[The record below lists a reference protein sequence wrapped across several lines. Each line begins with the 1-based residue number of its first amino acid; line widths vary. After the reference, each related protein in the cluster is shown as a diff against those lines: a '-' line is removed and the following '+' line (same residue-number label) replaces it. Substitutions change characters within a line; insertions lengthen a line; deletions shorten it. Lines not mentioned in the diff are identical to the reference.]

1 MSHKRGPRFSRRTPM
16 PLIAACLVAV
26 LAMFASATRA
36 RAQGVPTGSIAGRVT
51 DSTTAVGITSATVQ
65 LEGTRYGAV
74 AGVQGH
80 YRIAGVPAGTYGI
93 VARRIGYAPRRL
105 SVTVTAGQEA
115 TVDFALRASTAS
127 LDEIIVTG
135 TVAGEQR
142 RSIGNAVSTITA
154 PDALEKSQSP
164 ELGDLLKARAPGVT
178 IAQNT
183 GRLGGGPN
191 IQIRGL
197 SSMGLNNAPLIYVDG
212 VRVDNS
218 SSTGPVFNGGLGS
231 QNAQV
236 ANRLND
242 INPDDIE
249 SIEIIKG
256 PAASTIYGTEAAN
269 GVIQIITKKGG
280 DTKPV
285 WNMNVRAGSIFF
297 RDPEGRL
304 PTNYAPDGD
313 GNVTA
318 WNGVTAEADSGRSLF
333 TNGSTQLYS
342 LALSGGANTAQY
354 YLSST
359 YGFDR
364 GVESNNS
371 TRQFSAHANVNVAAT
386 PKLDVG
392 TSLNFVKL
400 NNHLGT
406 DGGVSAMLGAEF
418 GHINIF
424 TPARGFFP
432 NEPPELITSLYDNTD
447 EASRFTGSI
456 TFNHRPIGWFSQ
468 RFIAGIDYTGDNGKS
483 LERFAPPE
491 FAAFLSPSAAAG
503 TIAQVLRQNTFLTA
517 DYSGTAT
524 FDVTSSL
531 KSASSIGG
539 QFYRT
544 QTDTSF
550 LGGNGFPAAGV
561 EAISAT
567 ATPLQSRQDRILNT
581 TVGAYGQEQLSWND
595 RLFLTGALRVDNNSA
610 FGENFKWI
618 TYPKVS
624 ASWVVNEEPFWH
636 SGFIN
641 TLHVRAAYG
650 ESGRAPNVLSALRTY
665 QPIQGPLGLNAITA
679 NAYGNPNLKP
689 ERGKELEVGFEAQ
702 LFKRLDLDF
711 TYYNK
716 HTMDEIVPQPLAPST
731 GFPGTQFAN
740 LGQVNNS
747 GIELQASF
755 AAIARESF
763 KWEITGNI
771 ATAHNKIISIGD
783 LPNVIGIGQN
793 NIVGYP
799 IASYFAKK
807 VISADRDPS
816 TGGATN
822 IMCDGGPGSG
832 PVTCDVA
839 PLLYAGNPTPTL
851 TGAIGNTFSIGKR
864 LRLYAL
870 VDFRHGNK
878 LYNFVEE
885 ARCAAELG
893 IGFCDADY
901 HPEKYSPIYLAELNA
916 STASAG
922 LNDQFIQDDGFAK
935 LREISA
941 TYLLPERFIPG
952 VRTASFTLAAR
963 ELHTWT
969 HYKGPDPEINYNAT
983 AGNAANGP
991 QGQNFDQGVLP
1002 PLSRITASLNIT
1014 F

>member
-1 MSHKRGPRFSRRTPM
+1 R
-16 PLIAACLVAV
+16 
-26 LAMFASATRA
+26 
-36 RAQGVPTGSIAGRVT
+36 
-51 DSTTAVGITSATVQ
+51 
-65 LEGTRYGAV
+65 
-74 AGVQGH
+74 
-80 YRIAGVPAGTYGI
+80 PAW
-93 VARRIGYAPRRL
+93 
-105 SVTVTAGQEA
+105 S
-115 TVDFALRASTAS
+115 
-127 LDEIIVTG
+127 
-135 TVAGEQR
+135 
-142 RSIGNAVSTITA
+142 
-154 PDALEKSQSP
+154 
-164 ELGDLLKARAPGVT
+164 
-178 IAQNT
+178 
-183 GRLGGGPN
+183 
-191 IQIRGL
+191 
-197 SSMGLNNAPLIYVDG
+197 
-212 VRVDNS
+212 
-218 SSTGPVFNGGLGS
+218 
-231 QNAQV
+231 
-236 ANRLND
+236 
-242 INPDDIE
+242 
-249 SIEIIKG
+249 
-256 PAASTIYGTEAAN
+256 
-269 GVIQIITKKGG
+269 
-280 DTKPV
+280 
-285 WNMNVRAGSIFF
+285 MNVRAGSIYF

-304 PTNYAPDGD
+304 PTNFVPDGD
-313 GNVTA
+313 GNLVA
-318 WNGVTAEADSGRSLF
+318 WNGVTAEADSGRKLF
-333 TNGSTQLYS
+333 TNGSTQLYN
-342 LALSGGANTAQY
+342 LALSGGTNTLGY

-392 TSLNFVKL
+392 TSLYFVKL

-406 DGGVSAMLGAEF
+406 DGGVSSMLGAEF
-418 GHINIF
+418 GHINVF

-447 EASRFTGSI
+447 EANRFTGSI
-456 TFNHRPIGWFSQ
+456 TFNHRPLGWLSQ

-483 LERFAPPE
+483 LERFAPPV
-491 FAAFLSPSAAAG
+491 FAAFLSPAAATG
-503 TIAQVLRQNTFLTA
+503 TIAQVIRQNTFLTA
-517 DYSGTAT
+517 DYSATAT
-524 FDVTSSL
+524 FNVTSAV

-550 LGGNGFPAAGV
+550 LGGNGFPAPGV

-581 TVGAYGQEQLSWND
+581 TVGAYGQEQLSLND

-636 SGFIN
+636 SSFIN
-641 TLHVRAAYG
+641 SLHVRAAYG
-650 ESGRAPNVLSALRTY
+650 ESGRAPNVFSALRTY
-665 QPIQGPLGLNAITA
+665 EPIQGPLGLNAITA
-679 NAYGNPNLKP
+679 SAFGNPDLKP
-689 ERGKELEVGFEAQ
+689 ERGKEVELGFEAQ
-702 LFKRLDLDF
+702 LFKRLELDF

-716 HTMDEIVPQPLAPST
+716 HTTNEIVRQPLAPST

-740 LGQVNNS
+740 IGQVNNH

-755 AAIARESF
+755 AAITRPNF

-771 ATAHNKIISIGD
+771 ATAKNKIVSLGD
-783 LPNVIGIGQN
+783 LPNVIAVGQN
-793 NIVGYP
+793 NIVGYSVS
-799 IASYFAKK
+799 SYFAQK
-807 VISADRDPS
+807 VVSADRDPK

-822 IMCDGGPGSG
+822 IMCDGGPGNG
-832 PVTCDVA
+832 PVSCVGA
-839 PLLYAGNPTPTL
+839 PLVYVGQPTPTL
-851 TGAIGNTFSIGKR
+851 TGAVGNTFNIGKR

-893 IGFCDADY
+893 IGFCEADY
-901 HPEKYSPIYLAELNA
+901 KPEKYSPIYLAELD
-916 STASAG
+916 ASAASG
-922 LNDQFIQDDGFAK
+922 GRNDQFIQDDGFAK

-941 TYLLPERFIPG
+941 TYDLPEHWIPG

-969 HYKGPDPEINYNAT
+969 NYKGPDPEINYNAT
-983 AGNAANGP
+983 AGNAANGAA
-991 QGQNFDQGVLP
+991 GQNFDQGVLP

>member
-1 MSHKRGPRFSRRTPM
+1 M
-16 PLIAACLVAV
+16 PLIAACMLALLV
-26 LAMFASATRA
+26 LFSGATAA
-36 RAQGVPTGSIAGRVT
+36 RAQGTQTGVGSITGRVT
-51 DSTTAVGITSATVQ
+51 DSATATGITSATVQ
-65 LEGTRYGAV
+65 LEGTRLGAV
-74 AGVQGH
+74 ANVEGR
-80 YRIAGVPAGTYGI
+80 YRIAAVPAGTYGI

-115 TVDFALRASTAS
+115 TVDFALRASTRS
-127 LDEIIVTG
+127 LDEVVVTG

-142 RSIGNAVSTITA
+142 RSIGNAVSTISA
-154 PDALEKSQSP
+154 PQVLEQSQSP
-164 ELGDLLKARAPGVT
+164 ELGDLLKARSPGVT

-197 SSMGLNNAPLIYVDG
+197 SSMGLNNAPLLYVDG
-212 VRVDNS
+212 VRVDNT
-218 SSTGPVFNGGLGS
+218 SSTGPAFNGGLGS

-242 INPDDIE
+242 INPEDIE

-256 PAASTIYGTEAAN
+256 PAAATIYGTEAAN

-280 DTKPV
+280 TSRPV

-304 PTNYAPDGD
+304 PTNYLPDGD
-313 GNVTA
+313 GDLVP
-318 WNGVTAEADSGRSLF
+318 WNGAQAEADSGRSLF
-333 TNGSTQLYS
+333 TTGSTQLYS
-342 LALSGGANTAQY
+342 LSLSGGASALQY

-406 DGGVSAMLGAEF
+406 DGGVSSMLGAEF
-418 GHINIF
+418 GHINVF

-447 EASRFTGSI
+447 EANRFTGSI

-491 FAAFLSPSAAAG
+491 FAGFLSPGAAGG
-503 TIAQVLRQNTFLTA
+503 TIAQVLRQNTLLTA

-524 FDVTSSL
+524 FDLSPSL
-531 KSASSIGG
+531 KSSSSIGG

-544 QTDTSF
+544 QVDTSF
-550 LGGNGFPAAGV
+550 LGGQGFPAAGV

-567 ATPLQSRQDRILNT
+567 ATPLESHQDRILNT

-636 SGFIN
+636 SSFIN
-641 TLHVRAAYG
+641 TLHLRAAYG

-665 QPIQGPLGLNAITA
+665 EPVQGPLGSNAITA
-679 NAYGNPNLKP
+679 GAFGNPNLKP
-689 ERGKELEVGFEAQ
+689 ERGKEVEVGFESQ

-716 HTMDEIVPQPLAPST
+716 HTFNEIVAHAVAPSL
-731 GFPGTQFAN
+731 GFSRAQFVN
-740 LGQVNNS
+740 IGQVNS
-747 GIELQASF
+747 HGIELQASF
-755 AAIARESF
+755 AAITRPSF
-763 KWEITGNI
+763 KWEISGNI
-771 ATAHNKIISIGD
+771 ATANNKIITVGD
-783 LPNVIGIGQN
+783 SNPVIGIGQN
-793 NIVGYP
+793 NIAGYP

-807 VISADRDPS
+807 VISADRDPG
-816 TGGATN
+816 TGGAMN
-822 IMCDGGPGSG
+822 IMCDGGPGNA
-832 PVTCDVA
+832 PVTCTVA
-839 PLLYAGNPTPTL
+839 PLLYAGNPTPKV
-851 TGAIGNTFSIGKR
+851 TGAVGNTFSIGKR

-870 VDFRHGNK
+870 VDFRRGNR
-878 LYNFVEE
+878 LYNFIEE
-885 ARCAAELG
+885 ARCAGEIG
-893 IGFCDADY
+893 IPFCEADY
-901 HPEKYSPIYLAELNA
+901 RPEKYSPIYLAELNA
-916 STASAG
+916 STASGG
-922 LNDQFIQDDGFAK
+922 LNDQFIQDDSFAK

-941 TYLLPERFIPG
+941 TYVLPERFIPG

-969 HYKGPDPEINYNAT
+969 HYRGPDPEINYNVNS
-983 AGNAANGP
+983 GNAAAGP
-991 QGQNFDQGVLP
+991 GNQNFDQGILP

>member
-1 MSHKRGPRFSRRTPM
+1 M
-16 PLIAACLVAV
+16 
-26 LAMFASATRA
+26 
-36 RAQGVPTGSIAGRVT
+36 
-51 DSTTAVGITSATVQ
+51 
-65 LEGTRYGAV
+65 
-74 AGVQGH
+74 
-80 YRIAGVPAGTYGI
+80 
-93 VARRIGYAPRRL
+93 ARRIGYAPRRQ
-105 SVTVTAGQEA
+105 SITVTAGEEVTA
-115 TVDFALRASTAS
+115 DFALRASTTS
-127 LDEIIVTG
+127 LDEVIVTG
-135 TVAGEQR
+135 TVAGETR
-142 RSIGNAVSTITA
+142 RSIGNAVSVIGA
-154 PDALEKSQSP
+154 PDVLEKSQSP

-197 SSMGLNNAPLIYVDG
+197 SSMGLNNAPLLYIDG
-212 VRVDNS
+212 VRVDNA
-218 SSTGPVFNGGLGS
+218 SSTGPVFSGGLGS

-256 PAASTIYGTEAAN
+256 PAAATIYGTEAAN

-280 DTKPV
+280 TTRPK
-285 WNMNVRAGSIFF
+285 WSMNVRAGSIYF

-304 PTNYAPDGD
+304 PTNYLPDGG
-313 GNVTA
+313 GNLVA
-318 WNGVTAEADSGRSLF
+318 WNGPRAEADSGRSLF
-333 TNGSTQLYS
+333 TNGSTQLYNI
-342 LALSGGANTAQY
+342 ALSGGANTVQY

-371 TRQFSAHANVNVAAT
+371 ARQYSGHANVTVNAT
-386 PKLDVG
+386 PKLDVT
-392 TSLNFVKL
+392 TSLNYVKI

-406 DGGVSAMLGAEF
+406 DGGVSSMLGAEF
-418 GHINIF
+418 GHIGVF

-432 NEPPELITSLYDNTD
+432 NEPPELITDLYDNTD
-447 EASRFTGSI
+447 EANRFTGSV
-456 TFNHRPIGWFSQ
+456 TFNHRPLGWLSQ
-468 RFIAGIDYTGDNGKS
+468 RFIAGLDYTGDNGKS
-483 LERFAPPE
+483 LERFAPPKY
-491 FAAFLSPSAAAG
+491 AAFLSPTAAAG
-503 TIAQVLRQNTFLTA
+503 TIAQVLRNNLFLTA
-517 DYSGTAT
+517 DYSATAT
-524 FDVTSSL
+524 FDVTSSI

-539 QFYRT
+539 QFYRN
-544 QTDTSF
+544 QVDTSF
-550 LGGNGFPAAGV
+550 VGGMGFPAAGV
-561 EAISAT
+561 EAVSAT

-581 TVGAYGQEQLSWND
+581 TVGAYGQEQFSWND

-636 SGFIN
+636 ESFIN

-650 ESGRAPNVLSALRTY
+650 ESGRAPAVFSALRTY
-665 QPIQGPLGLNAITA
+665 LPIQGPLGSNAITA
-679 NAYGNPNLKP
+679 GAYGNPDLKP
-689 ERGKELEVGFEAQ
+689 ERGKEVELGFETQ

-716 HTMDEIVPQPLAPST
+716 HTMNEIVPHEVAPST
-731 GFPGTQFAN
+731 GFSQRQFVN
-740 LGQVNNS
+740 IGQVNNH
-747 GIELQASF
+747 GIELQATFRAITRPSF
-755 AAIARESF
+755 S
-763 KWEITGNI
+763 WDITGNI
-771 ATAHNKIISIGD
+771 ATANNKIITVGD
-783 LPNVIGIGQN
+783 LNPVIGVGQN
-793 NIVGYP
+793 NIAGYP

-807 VISADRDPS
+807 VISADRDPK

-822 IMCDGGPGSG
+822 IMCDGGPGNG

-851 TGAIGNTFSIGKR
+851 TGAVGNTFSIGKR

-885 ARCAAELG
+885 ARCAGELG
-893 IGFCDADY
+893 IGFCEADY
-901 HPEKYSPIYLAELNA
+901 RPEKYSPIYLAELNA
-916 STASAG
+916 STAAGG

-941 TYLLPERFIPG
+941 TYMLPDHFIPG
-952 VRTASFTLAAR
+952 VTTASFTLAAR

-969 HYKGPDPEINYNAT
+969 HYKGPDPEINYNAN
-983 AGNAANGP
+983 AGNAAVGP
-991 QGQNFDQGVLP
+991 QNQNFDQGVLP

>member
-1 MSHKRGPRFSRRTPM
+1 M
-16 PLIAACLVAV
+16 PLIAACLIAV
-26 LAMFASATRA
+26 FALLGGGTAA
-36 RAQGVPTGSIAGRVT
+36 RAQGVQTGSIVGRVT
-51 DSTTAVGITSATVQ
+51 DSAAATGITSATVQ
-65 LEGTRYGAV
+65 LDGTRYGAV
-74 AGVQGH
+74 ADQEGR

-93 VARRIGYAPRRL
+93 VARRIGYAPRQL
-105 SVTVTAGQEA
+105 SMTVTAGQET
-115 TVDFALRASTAS
+115 TVDFALRASTRS
-127 LDEIIVTG
+127 LDEVIVTG
-135 TVAGEQR
+135 TVAGQER
-142 RSIGNAVSTITA
+142 RSIGNVVSTIDA
-154 PDALEKSQSP
+154 PQVLQQSQSP
-164 ELGDLLKARAPGVT
+164 ELSDLLKARSPGVT
-178 IAQNT
+178 IEQNT
-183 GRLGGGPN
+183 GRLGAGPN

-197 SSMGLNNAPLIYVDG
+197 SSMGMNNAPLLYIDG

-218 SSTGPVFNGGLGS
+218 SATGPVFNGGLGS

-242 INPDDIE
+242 INPEDIE
-249 SIEIIKG
+249 SIQIIKG
-256 PAASTIYGTEAAN
+256 PAAATIYGTEAAN

-280 DTKPV
+280 SSKPQFS
-285 WNMNVRAGSIFF
+285 MNVRAGSIYF
-297 RDPEGRL
+297 RNPEGRL
-304 PTNYAPDGD
+304 PTNYFPDGNGD
-313 GNVTA
+313 PHP
-318 WNGVTAEADSGRSLF
+318 WNGVTAEQDSGRSLF
-333 TNGSTQLYS
+333 VNGSTQLYNLS
-342 LALSGGANTAQY
+342 LSGGANALQY

-371 TRQFSAHANVNVAAT
+371 SRQFSGHANLNVAAT
-386 PKLDVG
+386 PKLDIG

-406 DGGVSAMLGAEF
+406 DGGVSSMLGAEF
-418 GHINIF
+418 GHINVF

-432 NEPPELITSLYDNTD
+432 NEPPELITDLYDNTD
-447 EASRFTGSI
+447 EANRFTGSI

-483 LERFAPPE
+483 LERFAPPNY
-491 FAAFLSPSAAAG
+491 AAFLSPSAATG
-503 TIAQVLRQNTFLTA
+503 TIGQVLRNNTTLTA

-524 FDVTSSL
+524 FNVTSSI
-531 KSASSIGG
+531 KSASSLGG

-544 QTDTSF
+544 QVDTSF
-550 LGGNGFPAAGV
+550 LGGTGFPAPGV
-561 EAISAT
+561 EAVSAT
-567 ATPLQSRQDRILNT
+567 ANPLQGSQDRILNT

-595 RLFLTGALRVDNNSA
+595 RLFLTGALRIDNNSA

-636 SGFIN
+636 SSFIN

-650 ESGRAPNVLSALRTY
+650 ESGRAPAVFSALRTY
-665 QPIQGPLGLNAITA
+665 LPIQGPLGTNAITA
-679 NAYGNPNLKP
+679 GAFGNADLKP
-689 ERGKELEVGFEAQ
+689 ERGKEVELGFEAE
-702 LFKRLDLDF
+702 LFKRLNLDF

-716 HTMDEIVPQPLAPST
+716 HTTNEIVQQPLAPST

-740 LGQVNNS
+740 IGQVNNH

-755 AAIARESF
+755 AAITRANF

-771 ATAHNKIISIGD
+771 ATAKNKIISLGN
-783 LPNVIGIGQN
+783 LPNIIGIGQN

-807 VISADRDPS
+807 VISADRDPKTS
-816 TGGATN
+816 GATN
-822 IMCDGGPGSG
+822 VMCDGVPGNG

-839 PLLYAGNPTPTL
+839 PLVYVGTPTPTL

-870 VDFRHGNK
+870 VDFRRGNK

-893 IGFCDADY
+893 LPLCDANY
-901 HPEKYSPIYLAELNA
+901 HPEKYSPIYLAELD
-916 STASAG
+916 ASAASGG

-941 TYLLPERFIPG
+941 TYDLPERFIPG

-969 HYKGPDPEINYNAT
+969 HYKGPDPEINYNAN
-983 AGNAANGP
+983 AGGTNNSP
-991 QGQNFDQGVLP
+991 QGQNFDQGILP

>member
-1 MSHKRGPRFSRRTPM
+1 MSHKRGPRLSRRTPM
-16 PLIAACLVAV
+16 PLIAACLMAV
-26 LAMFASATRA
+26 FALISGATAA
-36 RAQGVPTGSIAGRVT
+36 RAQGVQTGSIAGRVT
-51 DSTTAVGITSATVQ
+51 DSATATGITSATVQ
-65 LEGTRYGAV
+65 VEGTRFGVV
-74 AGVQGH
+74 ADLEGH
-80 YRIAGVPAGTYGI
+80 YRIASVPAGTYGI
-93 VARRIGYAPRRL
+93 VARRIGYAPRHL
-105 SVTVTAGQEA
+105 SVTVTAGQES
-115 TVDFALRASTAS
+115 TVDFALHAQTRS

-142 RSIGNAVSTITA
+142 RSIGNAVSTIGA
-154 PDALEKSQSP
+154 PDVMQKSQSP
-164 ELGDLLKARAPGVT
+164 DLGDLLKARAPGVT

-197 SSMGLNNAPLIYVDG
+197 SSMGLNNAPLLYVDG

-218 SSTGPVFNGGLGS
+218 SATGPVQNGLGS
-231 QNAQV
+231 QNSQV

-242 INPDDIE
+242 IDPSDIE

-256 PAASTIYGTEAAN
+256 PAAATIYGTEAAN
-269 GVIQIITKKGG
+269 GVIQIITKKGTEG
-280 DTKPV
+280 RPA
-285 WNMNVRAGSIFF
+285 WSMNVRAGSIYF

-304 PTNYAPDGD
+304 PTNFVPDGD
-313 GNVTA
+313 GNLVA
-318 WNGVTAEADSGRSLF
+318 WNGVTAEADSGRKLF
-333 TNGSTQLYS
+333 TNGSTQLYN
-342 LALSGGANTAQY
+342 LALSGGTNTLGY

-406 DGGVSAMLGAEF
+406 DGGVSSMLGAEF
-418 GHINIF
+418 GHINVF

-447 EASRFTGSI
+447 EANRFTGSI
-456 TFNHRPIGWFSQ
+456 TFNHRPLGWLSQ

-483 LERFAPPE
+483 LERFAPPV
-491 FAAFLSPSAAAG
+491 FAAFLSPAAATG
-503 TIAQVLRQNTFLTA
+503 TIAQVIRQNTFLTA
-517 DYSGTAT
+517 DYSATAT
-524 FDVTSSL
+524 FNVTSAV

-550 LGGNGFPAAGV
+550 LGGNGFPAPGV

-581 TVGAYGQEQLSWND
+581 TVGAYGQEQLSLND

-636 SGFIN
+636 SSFIN
-641 TLHVRAAYG
+641 SLHVRAAYG
-650 ESGRAPNVLSALRTY
+650 ESGRAPNVFSALRTY
-665 QPIQGPLGLNAITA
+665 EPIQGPLGLNAITA
-679 NAYGNPNLKP
+679 SAFGNPDLKP
-689 ERGKELEVGFEAQ
+689 ERGKEVELGFEAQ
-702 LFKRLDLDF
+702 LFKRLELDF

-716 HTMDEIVPQPLAPST
+716 HTTNEIVRQPLAPST

-740 LGQVNNS
+740 IGQVNNH

-755 AAIARESF
+755 AAITRPNF

-771 ATAHNKIISIGD
+771 ATAKNKIVSLGD
-783 LPNVIGIGQN
+783 LPNVIAVGQN
-793 NIVGYP
+793 NIVGYSVS
-799 IASYFAKK
+799 SYFAQK
-807 VISADRDPS
+807 VVSADRDPK

-822 IMCDGGPGSG
+822 IMCDGGPGNG
-832 PVTCDVA
+832 PVSCVGA
-839 PLLYAGNPTPTL
+839 PLVYVGQPTPTL
-851 TGAIGNTFSIGKR
+851 TGAVGNTFNIGKR

-893 IGFCDADY
+893 IGFCEADY
-901 HPEKYSPIYLAELNA
+901 KPEKYSPIYLAELD
-916 STASAG
+916 ASAASG
-922 LNDQFIQDDGFAK
+922 GRNDQFIQDDGFAK

-941 TYLLPERFIPG
+941 TYDLPEHWIPG

-969 HYKGPDPEINYNAT
+969 NYKGPDPEINYNAT
-983 AGNAANGP
+983 AGNAANGAA
-991 QGQNFDQGVLP
+991 GQNFDQGVLP